1 MSNPTSNYSF
11 QMPTASDLVTDLPAD
26 FEIFGQAVDTQMK
39 TNADAAT
46 QKATLTTK
54 GDIYAATG
62 ASTPARLAVGANNT
76 VLTADST
83 AATGIKWASAAVDG
97 PTFYAYL
104 SSNQTVTSGVIT
116 KVQCNTEEYDLGSN
130 YDNATNYRF
139 TPTTAGIYQINSLI
153 QANGSSGTT
162 IWIYKNGSVI
172 REGSRTAG
180 AGAPMSFS
188 TQVTMNGSTDYIE
201 FFAQVASG
209 TTIYGGQATTGFGAA
224 YLRSN

>member
-1 MSNPTSNYSF
+1 MSNPTSNF
-11 QMPTASDLVTDLPAD
+11 GWQMPTNTDLVSQLPAD
-26 FEIFGQAVDTQMK
+26 FEVFGQAVDTSL
-39 TNADAAT
+39 ADLKGGTTGQVLKKNSNTDMDFVWGTAV
-46 QKATLTTK
+46 TL
-54 GDIYAATG
+54 
-62 ASTPARLAVGANNT
+62 
-76 VLTADST
+76 
-83 AATGIKWASAAVDG
+83 G

-104 SSNQTVTSGVIT
+104 SSNQTVTSGVVT

-139 TPTTAGIYQINSLI
+139 TPTTAGIYQINALI

-162 IWIYKNGSVI
+162 IWIYKNGSTI

-180 AGAPMSFS
+180 AGAPMGFS